1 MQIWRGYKINKY
13 RVEFR
18 VNNKDY
24 FRKDCFE
31 DKLEELKDLFKNIQQ
46 EEKKGKCY
54 YRRFPLGKNKK
65 IYF

>member
-1 MQIWRGYKINKY
+1 MEGYKINKY
-13 RVEFR
+13 RVEFK

-24 FRKDCFE
+24 FRKDCYE
-31 DKLEELKDLFKNIQQ
+31 DKLEELKDLFKSIQQ
-46 EEKKGKCY
+46 EERKGKYY